1 MRTLDSR
8 LNEVERVLNEGN
20 TEGLPCLM
28 YVTNVTDDE
37 QAVKQ
42 AKLKAYEEYKAR
54 NITDYPQLGN
64 MDLANFEKSENVTI
78 HINLTNYARER
89 DV

>member
-8 LNEVERVLNEGN
+8 LNEVERALN
-20 TEGLPCLM
+20 TDAEGLPCLI
-28 YVTNVTDDE
+28 YVSKATDDE

-42 AKLKAYEEYKAR
+42 AKLRAYEEYKAR

-64 MDLANFEKSENVTI
+64 MDLADFEKSENVTI
-78 HINLTNYARER
+78 RINLTNYARER